1 MSQHTFKVVNLGC
14 KLNFAEV
21 STIARMLSKIGLAEV
36 KANQVADICVI
47 NTCAVTEHSEK
58 KCRQL
63 IRKIAKE
70 NGNTIIALTGCYVA
84 LSPNKLKEM
93 KEVAV
98 VAQQGDLINDLL
110 SFLKITNPYKEGED
124 PNFFEAYSSG
134 GRTRSFLKV
143 QDGCDYKCSYCTI
156 PLARGNSRNKPI
168 ENVIKQAKEIALLGV
183 KEVVITGVNTGDF
196 GKSTNESFYSL
207 MQELED
213 IDGIERYRISSIE
226 PNLLTDE
233 IIELVAKSRKF
244 LPHFH
249 IPLQAGNNR
258 ILGLMR
264 RRYKREVF
272 ADRIYQ
278 IKDKMPHAFIG
289 VDVIVGFPTETD
301 DEFIDTYNFLE
312 QLSPSFLH
320 VFPYSVRPNTVAAEM
335 PQVQSK
341 AITERAKKLG
351 ELSSIL
357 HNKFYN
363 QNIGRASKVLF
374 ESTLK
379 NGKMFGFTENY
390 IKVQTDYNKALINQ
404 IVEVEL
410 LSVVVDAM
418 LCKLL

>member
-1 MSQHTFKVVNLGC
+1 
-14 KLNFAEV
+14 
-21 STIARMLSKIGLAEV
+21 MLSKIGLAEV